1 MGSSILEKRERSLEI
16 IRTALKGAAK
26 PATVLT
32 EESSSIVLLH
42 LLRSVE
48 EGRLPVAVVEMDALI
63 GHPQIRVYLEK
74 MKRLWN
80 FTSFREEIDPFL
92 HRIQKASGAGEVS
105 ETWERYLLK
114 AVHRYAI
121 THLFVAVCHG
131 RDAGEAEGVYF
142 SESEGYVQ
150 VNPILHFGEADVC
163 EYMER
168 YGIPLCSLFE
178 SASKRRSREDLLMIE
193 EDGEERERKRKLESL
208 GYF

>member
-26 PATVLT
+26 PAAVLT

-48 EGRLPVAVVEMDALI
+48 EGRLPVAVVEIDALI
-63 GHPQIRVYLEK
+63 VHPQIRVYLEK
-74 MKRLWN
+74 MKKLWN
-80 FTSFREEIDPFL
+80 FTSLREEIDPVL
-92 HRIQKASGAGEVS
+92 HRIQRASGAREVS
-105 ETWERYLLK
+105 ETWKQHLLK

-121 THLFVAVCHG
+121 THLFVPVCHG
-131 RDAGEAEGVYF
+131 RDARKAREAYF
-142 SESEGYVQ
+142 SESEGYVR
-150 VNPILHFGEADVC
+150 VNPVLHFGETDLR

-178 SASKRRSREDLLMIE
+178 SASKGRSMEDLLMIE
-193 EDGEERERKRKLESL
+193 KDGEERERKRKLESL